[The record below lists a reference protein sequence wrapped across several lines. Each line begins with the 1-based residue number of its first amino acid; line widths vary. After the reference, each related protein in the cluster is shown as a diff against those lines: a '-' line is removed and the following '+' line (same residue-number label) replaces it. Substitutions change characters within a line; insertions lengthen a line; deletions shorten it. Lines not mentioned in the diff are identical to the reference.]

1 MKRNR
6 LLAALGTVLI
16 ASPVFSLPDLWGV
29 AMGPESYTIRREL
42 NGTNTLSPPNPVPSE
57 ISFTYSGSTT
67 TIGFTT
73 SASRK
78 RNQPNT
84 IGSHDINASYKVKY
98 RIFTNDPSPVN
109 GLLVVW
115 FSRRHSMLASATT
128 FLDTCAARAC
138 AAVYLTKSHTNLAQ
152 VSGEVGQME
161 ASNTSGKWFPSGGY
175 CHTQNVTWVDNQDGT
190 FYADIVVPMGLMHSY
205 AVAEYWGSSGGNMT
219 VSTASSHAKA
229 ELQLNQTVYDPNA
242 ISVDTSVITD
252 EETAV
257 EIATE
262 QGQILGQLYSWI
274 KSDHRVTFDMAAHP
288 AGNYRIYLTP
298 RSALRKRVNVAY
310 TPKHTVVGGVTFK
323 FGDVD
328 YDNDIDS
335 NDTNFIAS
343 KIGKS
348 ATDADWY
355 RQDSLGRSAFLAD
368 LDRDGAVTIAD
379 HTIAVANLGQ
389 TGDQ

>member
-6 LLAALGTVLI
+6 VLAALGAVLL
-16 ASPVFSLPDLWGV
+16 ASPVFSLPDLWGI
-29 AMGPESYTIRREL
+29 AMGHDSYTIRREL
-42 NGTNTLSPPNPVPSE
+42 NGVNTFAPPSAVPAE

-78 RNQPNT
+78 RNQPYST
-84 IGSHDINASYKVKY
+84 GSHDIHASYNVKY
-98 RIFTNDPSPVN
+98 RIYTNDPAPVN

-115 FSRRHSMLASATT
+115 FSRRHSLLANATT
-128 FLDTCAARAC
+128 FLEVCAARAC
-138 AAVYLTKSHTNLAQ
+138 ASVHLTKSRTNLMQ
-152 VSGEVGQME
+152 VSGEIGQMD

-175 CHTQNVTWVDNQDGT
+175 CHTQNVTWVDNLDGT
-190 FYADIVVPMGLMHSY
+190 FYADVVVPMGLMHSY
-205 AVAEYWGSSGGNMT
+205 AVAEYWGPTGGNMT

-229 ELQLNQTVYDPNA
+229 ELQLNQAVYDPNA

-262 QGQILGQLYSWI
+262 QGRILGQLYGWI
-274 KSDHRVTFDMAAHP
+274 KSDHKVTFDMAAHP

-323 FGDVD
+323 FGDID

-335 NDTNFIAS
+335 NDADYVAS
-343 KIGKS
+343 KIGKTS
-348 ATDADWY
+348 SDADWH
-355 RQDSLGRSAFLAD
+355 RQDTLGRSAYLAD

-379 HTIAVANLGQ
+379 HAIVVANLGQ